1 MEEDQ
6 FTIPN
11 YGDTDFGLGGFEII
25 NIPEPEPTIEELL
38 LENATE
44 SVIIP
49 LENEQETNLT
59 LTEAFGV
66 KLDPQD
72 DFWSV
77 GMVTLIVTVAYIAK
91 CAIDL
96 FFAILLEKY
105 KNKKE

>member
-25 NIPEPEPTIEELL
+25 NIPEQSPTLEELL
-38 LENATE
+38 LENVTE
-44 SVIIP
+44 TVTIP
-49 LENEQETNLT
+49 LETRQETTPT

-77 GMVTLIVTVAYIAK
+77 GMVILIVAVAYIAK